1 MSSNSSIE
9 NNINLSKLTYSY
21 INTNNIY
28 ENTKESI
35 NSIKN
40 NFKLIN
46 DELLHQIVLTGV
58 EQNNIDDLYQKI
70 IDISNNQN

>member
-46 DELLHQIVLTGV
+46 DELNHQIVLTGV

>member
-1 MSSNSSIE
+1 MSTNNSIE
-9 NNINLSKLTYSY
+9 NNTNLSKLTYSY

-46 DELLHQIVLTGV
+46 DEFLNQIVLTGV
-58 EQNNIDDLYQKI
+58 EQNNINDLYQKI
-70 IDISNNQN
+70 IDISNNQI

>member
-1 MSSNSSIE
+1 
-9 NNINLSKLTYSY
+9 
-21 INTNNIY
+21 
-28 ENTKESI
+28 
-35 NSIKN
+35 SIKN

>member
-1 MSSNSSIE
+1 MSTNNTIE
-9 NNINLSKLTYSY
+9 NNIILSKLTYSY

-35 NSIKN
+35 NIIKN

-46 DELLHQIVLTGV
+46 DELQNQITLTGV
-58 EQNNIDDLYQKI
+58 DKNNIDDLYQKI